1 MQSGF
6 GRTGKLFAIEHY
18 GVEPDILCMAKG
30 IADGFPLGAFITRP
44 EIAAAFTPGDHLST
58 FGGNPVCCAAAL
70 ANIDVIERENLAQAS
85 AERGADS
92 SSRLTGFQSKSR
104 LLGEV
109 RGKGLMI
116 GLELVKDA
124 QKTPAAAEAKEVRHL
139 CREQGV
145 LVGLGG
151 VLGNVVRLQPPLV
164 LTADEAEKIADVV
177 EASLV
182 AVAPAA

>member
-1 MQSGF
+1 MCRG
-6 GRTGKLFAIEHY
+6 
-18 GVEPDILCMAKG
+18 
-30 IADGFPLGAFITRP
+30 
-44 EIAAAFTPGDHLST
+44 PGQHRLS
-58 FGGNPVCCAAAL
+58 
-70 ANIDVIERENLAQAS
+70 IERENLAQAS
-85 AERGADS
+85 AERGAILLE
-92 SSRLTGFQSKSR
+92 RLTAFQSKSR

-116 GLELVKDA
+116 GLELVEDA